1 MFGNV
6 KKIRELNKQVDN
18 LELNLRLKQNE
29 IDNLNVYIKA
39 QTDEVRNE
47 KVSFDFKAVKAFSV
61 ERLKNEKG
69 TVTVIG
75 YILKG
80 AVKEWYL
87 YCSSDQH
94 ERLVKE
100 FEESRK

>member
-1 MFGNV
+1 MMFGS
-6 KKIRELNKQVDN
+6 KTIRELTQKVET
-18 LELNLRLKQNE
+18 LEYDLRLKQNE
-29 IDNLNVYIKA
+29 IDNLNLYIKG

-61 ERLKNEKG
+61 ERLTNEKSA
-69 TVTVIG
+69 VTVIG